1 MDSHMVLDFQGSCAP
16 SCHCLL
22 PSCIRVPEKRMVSSM
37 FCSKRIILVCDLR
50 TGNKN
55 VANCILKVGRDLRS
69 QRRSKSLNKM
79 PRDWGFCFVA
89 VWMEAESICLSCVQ
103 LSYPALWAS
112 VQPPAI
118 PIRDRKNTFSEEVT
132 KFPYSTGV

>member
-1 MDSHMVLDFQGSCAP
+1 MVLDFQGSCAP

-79 PRDWGFCFVA
+79 PRD
-89 VWMEAESICLSCVQ
+89 
-103 LSYPALWAS
+103 
-112 VQPPAI
+112 
-118 PIRDRKNTFSEEVT
+118 
-132 KFPYSTGV
+132 